1 MVADAPVE
9 MLADVEEAFVTS
21 STRDVQPVSHI
32 DGRAL
37 PACPGPHTAAA
48 MAAFAALGART
59 FDP

>member
-1 MVADAPVE
+1 

-37 PACPGPHTAAA
+37 PACPGPHTKAA